1 MMSFIEGVGDEV
13 VAFAVIL
20 LVLVLAATVT
30 FFLNSSPFTEH
41 QQTSQVQNESSSLQV
56 IQIYYSLIVLICFTR
71 KNIVVSILMPIK

>member
-20 LVLVLAATVT
+20 LVLILAATVT

-41 QQTSQVQNESSSLQV
+41 QQISQVQNESSPVQV
-56 IQIYYSLIVLICFTR
+56 IQIFHILIVILCFTS
-71 KNIVVSILMPIK
+71 KNIVVYGVM

>member
-20 LVLVLAATVT
+20 LVLILAATVT

-41 QQTSQVQNESSSLQV
+41 QQISQVQNESSPVQV
-56 IQIYYSLIVLICFTR
+56 IQIFHSLIVILCFTL
-71 KNIVVSILMPIK
+71 KNIVVYGVM

>member
-20 LVLVLAATVT
+20 LVLILAATVT

-41 QQTSQVQNESSSLQV
+41 QQISQVQSESSPVQV
-56 IQIYYSLIVLICFTR
+56 IKIFHSLIVIFCFTL
-71 KNIVVSILMPIK
+71 KNIVVYGVMQLF

>member
-20 LVLVLAATVT
+20 LVLILAATVT

-41 QQTSQVQNESSSLQV
+41 QQISQVQNESSPVQV
-56 IQIYYSLIVLICFTR
+56 IQIFHILIVILCFTL
-71 KNIVVSILMPIK
+71 KNIVDYGVM